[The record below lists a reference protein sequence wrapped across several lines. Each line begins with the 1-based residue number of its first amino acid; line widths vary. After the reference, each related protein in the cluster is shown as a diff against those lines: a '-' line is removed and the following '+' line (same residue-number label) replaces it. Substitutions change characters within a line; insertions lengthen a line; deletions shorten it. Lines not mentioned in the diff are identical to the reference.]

1 MVTLISI
8 FRQNK
13 WKFNGVSSKSQWFLK
28 GIPMVFKCVFP
39 YSVVMAG
46 SVNGTRCCTLR
57 RAKNTPTHSFV
68 SRTVNR
74 K

>member
-1 MVTLISI
+1 MIESHALSSRVLMNSRIVPVLSRISI
-8 FRQNK
+8 KKKSQNK
-13 WKFNGVSSKSQWFLK
+13 
-28 GIPMVFKCVFP
+28 
-39 YSVVMAG
+39 
-46 SVNGTRCCTLR
+46 TRCYTLC